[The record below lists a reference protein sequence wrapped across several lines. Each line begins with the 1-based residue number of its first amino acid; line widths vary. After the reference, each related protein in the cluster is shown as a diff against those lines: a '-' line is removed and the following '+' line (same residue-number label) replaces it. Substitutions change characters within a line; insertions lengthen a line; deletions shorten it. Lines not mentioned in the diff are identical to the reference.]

1 MKRAGVLLAVAMLA
15 TAPAHA
21 TTVYVAALGEVT
33 ENLIADS
40 PLGDVAAGEGV
51 VMSFTVDSN
60 DFVDGASGDSRGYV
74 ISSFALAFSGGV
86 TVGWLIGGDTAYFT
100 LADGM
105 PVTDGFWV
113 SSSPDSPGGAQL
125 EQTPYNVNLDLG
137 YEGDT
142 LSSLDILDAG
152 GVYGLDGLTRF
163 DFSIW
168 QISPDF
174 PAMSIDYHQ
183 LRIQAL
189 PPIPIPAALWL
200 LGSALVGL
208 IGIRRR

>member
-1 MKRAGVLLAVAMLA
+1 MMKRAAAILAIALLA

-21 TTVYVAALGEVT
+21 TPVLVAAFGEVT

-60 DFVDGASGDSRGYV
+60 NFVDGAGGDSRGYV

-86 TVGWLIGGDTAYFT
+86 NVGLLIGGDTAYFT
-100 LADGM
+100 LADGI
-105 PVTDGFWV
+105 PVSDGFWV

-125 EQTPYNVNLDLG
+125 EQEPYNVNLDLG

-142 LSSLDILDAG
+142 LSSLDILDAVG
-152 GVYGLDGLTRF
+152 IYDLDGLTRF
-163 DFSIW
+163 GFNVW
-168 QISPDF
+168 QLSPDF
-174 PAMSIDYHQ
+174 PAMSIEFS
-183 LRIQAL
+183 LLKIE
-189 PPIPIPAALWL
+189 PVPVPAALWL
-200 LGSALVGL
+200 LGSSLLCL
-208 IGIRRR
+208 ISFRRRR

>member
-1 MKRAGVLLAVAMLA
+1 MKRAAALLAIAILAM
-15 TAPAHA
+15 APAHA
-21 TTVYVAALGEVT
+21 TTVFVAALGEVT

-60 DFVDGASGDSRGYV
+60 DFVDGAGGDSRGYV
-74 ISSFALAFSGGV
+74 ISSFSLAFSGGV
-86 TVGWLIGGDTAYFT
+86 TVGLLIGGDTAYFA
-100 LADGM
+100 LADGI
-105 PVTDGFWV
+105 PVSDGFWV

-125 EQTPYNVNLDLG
+125 EQEPYNVNLDLG
-137 YEGDT
+137 YDGDT

-152 GVYGLDGLTRF
+152 GVYDFDGLTRF
-163 DFSIW
+163 GFSVW
-168 QISPDF
+168 QVSPDF

-189 PPIPIPAALWL
+189 PPVPVPATLWL
-200 LGSALVGL
+200 LASSLLGL

>member
-1 MKRAGVLLAVAMLA
+1 MKRAAALLAIAMLA

-21 TTVYVAALGEVT
+21 VTVFVAALGEVT

-40 PLGDVAAGEGV
+40 PLGGVAVGEDVL
-51 VMSFTVDSN
+51 MTFTVDSN
-60 DFVDGASGDSRGYV
+60 DFVDGAGGDTRGYV
-74 ISSFALAFSGGV
+74 ISSFSLAFSGRV
-86 TVGWLIGGDTAYFT
+86 TVGLLIGGDSAYFT
-100 LADGM
+100 LADGI
-105 PVTDGFWV
+105 PVSDGFWV

-125 EQTPYNVNLDLG
+125 EQEPYNVNLDLG

-152 GVYGLDGLTRF
+152 GVYDLDGLTRF
-163 DFSIW
+163 AFSVW
-168 QISPDF
+168 QLSPDF

-189 PPIPIPAALWL
+189 PSVPIPAALWL
-200 LGSALVGL
+200 LASSLLGL
-208 IGIRRR
+208 IAIRRR